1 MTSPSPLRVLL
12 IGTSFG
18 GAVHAPGFAS
28 DSAFKLAGV
37 ASGHEENARRV
48 ADAHGIPYAT
58 ADWKKM
64 LDEVEADLVAIASPV
79 DLHYPM
85 ARAALERQ
93 CHVLLEKPFALNA
106 AQARELAALA
116 KAHDLVAVVNHE
128 FRHKPGRAAL
138 ARWISEGKLGRVEHL
153 VMRTRLP
160 GWARDPGR
168 RLTWLTEKERGG
180 GFLGAL
186 GSHDVDQ
193 LTLYAGP
200 VRRVFARLGHL
211 APTAPGVSAAHR
223 AITAEDGY
231 TLFLEFKSGATGVI
245 DTFGGAR
252 QRSETIEAFGS
263 DDAFVVMEG
272 DRIGRPA
279 PQGAVEEVPVPEDL
293 KLTPTP
299 QTPLLAPFQVKV
311 AMLREAIR
319 DGNPSAASPTFTEA
333 LEVQKVLD
341 AARKSDQTG
350 LWVSIEEEREAPAP
364 KARKAASKAPRRSSV
379 G

>member
-1 MTSPSPLRVLL
+1 MTPASPIKVLL

-28 DSAFKLAGV
+28 DPAFQLVGV

-48 ADAHGIPYAT
+48 AEAHGIPYVT
-58 ADWKKM
+58 ADWKRM
-64 LDEVEADLVAIASPV
+64 LDDVEADLVAIASPV

-93 CHVLLEKPFALNA
+93 SHVLLEKPFALNA

-160 GWARDPGR
+160 GWARDPAR

-223 AITAEDGY
+223 AITAEDSY

-263 DDAFVVMEG
+263 DDAFVVTEG
-272 DRIGRPA
+272 DRIGRPG
-279 PQGAVEEVPVPEDL
+279 PQGSVEDVPVPEDL
-293 KLTPTP
+293 ELAPTE
-299 QTPLLAPFQVKV
+299 TALLAPFKVKV

-319 DGNPSAASPTFTEA
+319 AGNPAMASPTFAEA

-350 LWVSIEEEREAPAP
+350 LWVAIEEEREAPAP
-364 KARKAASKAPRRSSV
+364 KARKAATKAPRRSSV

>member
-1 MTSPSPLRVLL
+1 MTSPSPIKVLL

-28 DSAFKLAGV
+28 DPAFQLVGV

-48 ADAHGIPYAT
+48 AEAHGIPYAT

-64 LDEVEADLVAIASPV
+64 LDEVETDLVAIASPV

-116 KAHDLVAVVNHE
+116 KDLVAVVNHE

-160 GWARDPGR
+160 GWARDPAR

-223 AITAEDGY
+223 AITAEDSY

-272 DRIGRPA
+272 DRIGRPG
-279 PQGAVEEVPVPEDL
+279 PQGSVEDVPIPEDL
-293 KLTPTP
+293 ELAPTE
-299 QTPLLAPFQVKV
+299 TALLAPFQVKV

-319 DGNPSAASPTFTEA
+319 AGNPAMASPTFAEA

-350 LWVSIEEEREAPAP
+350 LWVAIEEEREAPAP
-364 KARKAASKAPRRSSV
+364 KARKAATKAPRRSSV